1 MSKVYYVVFKNYY
14 KLLIDKQIRS
24 SIFSITLL
32 SHYYAIQS
40 AKIFSN
46 FATENDILYQS
57 LKKLTHYEQNQFN
70 QKTTAIR
77 CRILDDRS
85 LLRTDYG
92 KW

>member
-40 AKIFSN
+40 ARIFSN
-46 FATENDILYQS
+46 FATENDIIVSITQKINS
-57 LKKLTHYEQNQFN
+57 L
-70 QKTTAIR
+70 
-77 CRILDDRS
+77 
-85 LLRTDYG
+85 
-92 KW
+92 

>member
-32 SHYYAIQS
+32 SRYYAIQS

-46 FATENDILYQS
+46 FATENDILYQ
-57 LKKLTHYEQNQFN
+57 
-70 QKTTAIR
+70 
-77 CRILDDRS
+77 
-85 LLRTDYG
+85 
-92 KW
+92 